1 VITSLP
7 TCFQGEELAE
17 PSGCGYDTDRA
28 LLPVMLKSVD
38 TLRMLVGEPL
48 LKRHG
53 PHACVLT
60 TELHGPEVRGLAF
73 CPGRVMRYV
82 LDHNSKRL
90 QTSVLLR
97 LTRSRRNP
105 AA

>member
-1 VITSLP
+1 MS
-7 TCFQGEELAE
+7 
-17 PSGCGYDTDRA
+17 
-28 LLPVMLKSVD
+28 VMLKSVD
-38 TLRMLVGEPL
+38 TLRLLVGEPL

-53 PHACVLT
+53 PNACVLT

-82 LDHNSKRL
+82 LDHDSKRL